1 MIKII
6 VLNNRMMSFKLL
18 FFLIIPRSLIIPQGI
33 IGGGNHLGVK
43 FEIRSLFADL
53 TWAGCDAA
61 PGAFANQ
68 RQGCP
73 QVSLSCAAARPWPL
87 Q

>member
-6 VLNNRMMSFKLL
+6 VLNNRMMSLKLL

-33 IGGGNHLGVK
+33 IGGNHLGVK